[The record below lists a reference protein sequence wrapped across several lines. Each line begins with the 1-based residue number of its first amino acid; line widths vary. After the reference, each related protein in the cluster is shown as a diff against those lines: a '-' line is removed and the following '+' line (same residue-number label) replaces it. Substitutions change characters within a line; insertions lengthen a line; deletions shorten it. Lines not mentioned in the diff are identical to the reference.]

1 MNCGEKSLGRKRRRS
16 RKWRKKTRVEGVDVE
31 LRFGK
36 HDEEAREAFW
46 KGMVATLEMV
56 TDKVEQLPDLLQYCM
71 VHHVNVGQ
79 RWGWWFISWLVS
91 SF

>member
-16 RKWRKKTRVEGVDVE
+16 RKWRKKTWVEGVDVE

-46 KGMVATLEMV
+46 KGMVSTLEMV
-56 TDKVEQLPDLLQYCM
+56 PLHRSRRASYPIK
-71 VHHVNVGQ
+71 
-79 RWGWWFISWLVS
+79 S
-91 SF
+91 SS